1 MPPNAVAG
9 VPGASAGVLTK
20 RTRLMAVGR
29 LPTSLTWSDTVFAHP
44 VGPTAWLVVPC
55 LVPATSQGSTR
66 DPSET
71 ADDSLDL
78 RCHPPSAPGAFSPL
92 SMWSSTRD

>member
-20 RTRLMAVGR
+20 RTRLVAVGR

-44 VGPTAWLVVPC
+44 GRPYGVAGGALPRASEV
-55 LVPATSQGSTR
+55 TR
-66 DPSET
+66 IDP
-71 ADDSLDL
+71 
-78 RCHPPSAPGAFSPL
+78 
-92 SMWSSTRD
+92 